1 MSVTI
6 HHVDTSHVGAVEQG
20 TAVVLTLDQGVTI
33 TFPDTAS
40 AQDYV
45 LALAEAIDHITN
57 ARTPW
62 EVAA

>member
-6 HHVDTSHVGAVEQG
+6 HHVDTSYVAAAHAG
-20 TAVVLTLDQGVTI
+20 TTVVLTLDQGVTI
-33 TFPDTAS
+33 TFADMAS
-40 AQDYV
+40 AQEYV
-45 LALAEAIDHITN
+45 LTLADAIGTLAN